1 MERVP
6 TLSDVGTFMKII
18 AAAVAVALV
27 ALGSMSTPAWAQDT
41 TLSIDKSA
49 EPDPVKE
56 GNVLTYTVV
65 VTNTGA
71 NEAENVGLTEDLDF
85 GNKVDVGDVS
95 ATTTAGDCVVL
106 PKETT
111 GAFVTCQLGALA
123 VGASATVTVELEPKT
138 IGTITNTVLAGA
150 DNASEVEDTITT
162 TVVPNLVIDKSSSVA
177 QVEEGDPF
185 SYTLRVTNEGETTAE
200 NVIVTD
206 ALPQR
211 NSTNNAGVILNRF
224 TSDDFSCEEDAYTI
238 VCEGSL
244 AAGETGTVSIFV
256 EADSP
261 LAPIFNTAEVRV
273 QGVPNVISS
282 DRVVTQVLAF
292 SPEKPGE
299 DNGKRVLV
307 NHKGKEL
314 CLPKAALK
322 GHERHGDE
330 VISEEG
336 CSNAASSAKK
346 GKKGRN
352 K

>member
-6 TLSDVGTFMKII
+6 TLSDVGTFMKI

-41 TLSIDKSA
+41 TLSIESA
-49 EPDPVKE
+49 EPDPAKV

-71 NEAENVGLTEDLDF
+71 NEAENVSLTEDLDF
-85 GNKVDVGDVS
+85 GTAEVDAGDVS
-95 ATTTAGDCVVL
+95 ATTTAGDCLVL

-111 GAFVTCQLGALA
+111 GAFVICKLGALA

-138 IGTITNTVLAGA
+138 LGTITNTVLANA
-150 DNASEVEDTITT
+150 DNASDTEDTITT
-162 TVVPNLVIDKSSSVA
+162 TVVPDLVIDKSSSVA

-200 NVIVTD
+200 NVIVSD
-206 ALPQR
+206 ALPQV
-211 NSTNNAGVILNRF
+211 NSTNNGGVILNRF
-224 TSDDFSCEEDAYTI
+224 TSDDFSCEEIGYTI

-256 EADSP
+256 EADSQL
-261 LAPIFNTAEVRV
+261 LAPIFNTAYVRV
-273 QGVPNVISS
+273 QGVPIDIGS
-282 DRVVTQVLAF
+282 DTIETQVIAS
-292 SPEKPGE
+292 SPEEPGE
-299 DNGKRVLV
+299 DNGERVLV
-307 NHKGKEL
+307 EHKGKEL
-314 CLPKAALK
+314 CLPQAALK
-322 GHERHGDE
+322 GHLKHGDE

-336 CSNAASSAKK
+336 CSNAASSAKN